1 MTQVPPT
8 KAARHALITRAITRG
23 AIRSQADLSAA
34 LEADGVVVTQAT
46 LSRDLLELRAQK
58 MHTSDGLVYTLP
70 PEGGGYHGQRV
81 AEQEPHLARR
91 LERLTAELL
100 VSADASGNLAVLRT
114 PPGAAHFFASAIDQ
128 SILPDVLGTI
138 AGDDTVVVISRDPDG
153 AQGVVETFLELARA
167 AHHQQ

>member
-1 MTQVPPT
+1 MQVPPT

-23 AIRSQADLSAA
+23 SIRSQSDLSAA

-58 MHTSDGLVYTLP
+58 THTSDGLVYTLP
-70 PEGGGYHGQRV
+70 PEGGGYHGQRL

-128 SILPDVLGTI
+128 LIMPGLLGTI
-138 AGDDTVVVISRDPDG
+138 AGDGTVLVISRDPDG
-153 AQGVVETFLELARA
+153 AQEVVEAFLELARTA
-167 AHHQQ
+167 HHHQQ